1 MDHQHPNIKFAFE
14 VEKSYNLLFSNVKI
28 CEENNEF
35 TTSVFRKPADSAVQN
50 NFVSLIPISYR
61 QG

>member
-35 TTSVFRKPADSAVQN
+35 TTSVFRKPADSAV
-50 NFVSLIPISYR
+50 
-61 QG
+61 

>member
-14 VEKSYNLLFSNVKI
+14 VEKNYNLLFSNIKI

-35 TTSVFRKPADSAVQN
+35 ATSVFRKPADSAV
-50 NFVSLIPISYR
+50 
-61 QG
+61 